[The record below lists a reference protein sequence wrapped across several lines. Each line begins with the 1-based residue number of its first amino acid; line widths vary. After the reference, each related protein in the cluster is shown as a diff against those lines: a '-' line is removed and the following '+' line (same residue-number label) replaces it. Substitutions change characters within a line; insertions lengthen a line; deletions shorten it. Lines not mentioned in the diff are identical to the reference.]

1 LKRKTRFINSDENDL
16 WNQIVAEI
24 NPLDGKEK
32 RRFIDLKT
40 TASDTPLKIK
50 KDFKPPDRNR
60 NFDVRGTNDQNKNI
74 DKKVFSKLKKG
85 LLKPEATLDL
95 HGMSFDKA
103 NKAVLDFVLI
113 SSNKNLRLILI
124 ISGKGQERNTTDNF
138 FLENNSGTLKKSLPN
153 WLSSSQLKSLVLN
166 FTTAHISHGGEGA
179 YYVYLRRNRSYKT

>member
-1 LKRKTRFINSDENDL
+1 MEKK
-16 WNQIVAEI
+16 
-24 NPLDGKEK
+24 K

-138 FLENNSGTLKKSLPN
+138 FFRKQFRNFKKIT
-153 WLSSSQLKSLVLN
+153 SQLALK
-166 FTTAHISHGGEGA
+166 FTIKKFGIELYNCAHKPWWGRCI
-179 YYVYLRRNRSYKT
+179 LCLP